1 MIGTITV
8 MSFKGG
14 AGKTTIA
21 VSLAATAFQ
30 AGLKTLLVDTDPLR
44 ASTLSLSART
54 MPGPDH
60 LVLSPGALFQNGSTA
75 SRAGY
80 DIRIVDTPAA
90 PKADVAAAANCADL
104 CLVVCRPTFLDIA
117 AVLASAEMIRQLG
130 RRGAVV
136 LNQCQ
141 ASRGNHEPPSIRRA
155 REALALTGL
164 PLAGVIG
171 SRVAYQQSVARG
183 LAAGEIGSVAAATEI
198 RSLWDYASS
207 LLKDAGTQTNPA
219 HLKLVSA

>member
-14 AGKTTIA
+14 AGKTTVA
-21 VSLAATAFQ
+21 VSLAATAHQ
-30 AGLKTLLVDTDPLR
+30 AGCRTLLVDTDPLR

-54 MPGPDH
+54 IPGPDCQI
-60 LVLSPGALFQNGSTA
+60 LSPGALFQNGTTA
-75 SRAGY
+75 RREGY
-80 DIRIVDTPAA
+80 DLRIIDTPAA

-141 ASRGNHEPPSIRRA
+141 PARGNSEPPSVRRA
-155 REALALTGL
+155 REALLLTGL
-164 PLAGVIG
+164 PLAGIIG
-171 SRVAYQQSVARG
+171 SRVAYQQSLARG
-183 LAAGEIGSVAAATEI
+183 LAAGEMGSAASQLEI
-198 RSLWDYASS
+198 KSLWDVARSILETAEAPPS
-207 LLKDAGTQTNPA
+207 
-219 HLKLVSA
+219 HLNLVGA

>member
-1 MIGTITV
+1 MTGTITV

-21 VSLAATAFQ
+21 LSLAATAFH
-30 AGLKTLLVDTDPLR
+30 AGSRTLLVDTDPLR
-44 ASTLSLSART
+44 ASTLSLAART
-54 MPGPDH
+54 APGPDH
-60 LVLSPGALFQNGSTA
+60 LALSPGALFQNGSIA

-80 DIRIVDTPAA
+80 DVRIVDTPAA
-90 PKADVAAAANCADL
+90 PKADVAMAANCADL

-141 ASRGNHEPPSIRRA
+141 ATRGALEAPSVRRA

-171 SRVAYQQSVARG
+171 SRVAYQQAAARG
-183 LAAGEIGSVAAATEI
+183 LAAGEAGSPAAEAEI
-198 RSLWDYASS
+198 RNLWRYAASLLAETAAGRTSS
-207 LLKDAGTQTNPA
+207 LRLA
-219 HLKLVSA
+219 SA

>member
-1 MIGTITV
+1 VIGTITV

-14 AGKTTIA
+14 AGKTTLA
-21 VSLAATAFQ
+21 VSLAATAYR

-44 ASTLSLSART
+44 ASTLSLTARAT
-54 MPGPDH
+54 PGPDH
-60 LVLSPGALFQNGSTA
+60 LVLSPGALFQNGTTA
-75 SRAGY
+75 TRAGY
-80 DIRIVDTPAA
+80 DVRIIDTPAA

-141 ASRGNHEPPSIRRA
+141 ASRGDHEPPSVRRA

-171 SRVAYQQSVARG
+171 ARVAYQQSLARG
-183 LAAGEIGSVAAATEI
+183 LAAGETGSDAAEAEI
-198 RSLWDYASS
+198 RSLWNYAAAMI
-207 LLKDAGTQTNPA
+207 KDPGTQVTPS
-219 HLKLVSA
+219 HLKLVRA

>member
-21 VSLAATAFQ
+21 INLAAAAHQ
-30 AGLKTLLVDTDPLR
+30 AGFRTLLVDTDPLR
-44 ASTLSLSART
+44 ASALSLSART
-54 MPGPDH
+54 LPGPDIQI
-60 LVLSPGALFQNGSTA
+60 LSPGALFQNGTVA
-75 SRAGY
+75 ARAGY
-80 DIRIVDTPAA
+80 DVRIIDTPAA

-130 RRGAVV
+130 RPGAVV
-136 LNQCQ
+136 LTQTQ
-141 ASRGNHEPPSIRRA
+141 PSRGTTEPSSVRRA

-164 PLAGVIG
+164 PLIGVVG
-171 SRVAYQQSVARG
+171 SRVAYQQSLAQG
-183 LAAGEIGSVAAATEI
+183 LAAGETGSAAGQQEI
-198 RSLWDYASS
+198 
-207 LLKDAGTQTNPA
+207 A
-219 HLKLVSA
+219 HLWTKVTDTLADPARPAVRRLTLVSS